1 MTAAIQSAAGRRV
14 TVSVQRAGARLELP
28 VAARLEKNPDGSPAY
43 RIGVRYRNELI
54 LIHPTPLKQ
63 LADNA
68 TMTWRVLTGLVNPNS
83 DLGPSKLSGPVG
95 IARGFHQTAQIDIR
109 LVLWF
114 TILVNVN
121 LAMFNL
127 MPLPVLDGGHMLFA
141 TIGKL
146 RGRPLPPGLIV
157 NVQTVFVALLFTMV
171 LYVSFFDV
179 RRIARDTQAESA
191 AKVEKVEKRA
201 APVPAVSPAPA
212 EVAPAAK

>member
-1 MTAAIQSAAGRRV
+1 
-14 TVSVQRAGARLELP
+14 
-28 VAARLEKNPDGSPAY
+28 
-43 RIGVRYRNELI
+43 
-54 LIHPTPLKQ
+54 
-63 LADNA
+63 
-68 TMTWRVLTGLVNPNS
+68 
-83 DLGPSKLSGPVG
+83 VG

-127 MPLPVLDGGHMLFA
+127 LPLPVLDGGHMLFA

-146 RGRPLPPGLIV
+146 RGRPLPPSFIV

-179 RRIARDTQAESA
+179 RRIARDVQAESA
-191 AKVEKVEKRA
+191 PAQKVENVQKRP
-201 APVPAVSPAPA
+201 APVPSVSPAPVEA
-212 EVAPAAK
+212 APAAK